1 MTVVICLFST
11 VFSWIK
17 NTKGSKQTR
26 RGQIRLILNNK
37 NQTHGQKLKN
47 IACMTCQQDWE
58 QESASATVGADVDW
72 KKIWGPKF
80 EKNKC
85 LKDAQNDF
93 SDYNYLF
100 IYLFFIHLLPHH
112 FTILE
117 EKRKGNWWWENKG
130 THDSSG

>member
-1 MTVVICLFST
+1 M
-11 VFSWIK
+11 
-17 NTKGSKQTR
+17 
-26 RGQIRLILNNK
+26 ILNNK
-37 NQTHGQKLKN
+37 NKTHGPKLKN

-72 KKIWGPKF
+72 EKIWGPKF

-100 IYLFFIHLLPHH
+100 IFHSFASSSFHN
-112 FTILE
+112 FGGE
-117 EKRKGNWWWENKG
+117 KKRKLMMRE
-130 THDSSG
+130 